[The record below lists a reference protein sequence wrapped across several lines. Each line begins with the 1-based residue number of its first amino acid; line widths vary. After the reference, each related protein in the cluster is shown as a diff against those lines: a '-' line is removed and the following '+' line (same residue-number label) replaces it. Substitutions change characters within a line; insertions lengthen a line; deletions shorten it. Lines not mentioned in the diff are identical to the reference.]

1 MTDRVRR
8 LLLLS
13 GSLDPADAT
22 TVALAATTTM
32 AGPFGEIRWS
42 SLGALPVFDA
52 DRSPDRAVYELWSE
66 LDWAD
71 AVLVGAPLQ
80 HGLLAPRAAN
90 LVCWSAAAAGG
101 TPRPTGLVADA
112 TLLYD
117 DAFRASL
124 LRAGFAVAEPS
135 LTAPD
140 PAAVADGLLVD
151 AVARRSLGRLLEAL
165 AARSPRP

>member
-8 LLLLS
+8 LLLLT

-52 DRSPDRAVYELWSE
+52 DQSPDRAVYELWSE

-71 AVLVGAPLQ
+71 AVLIGAPRH
-80 HGLLAPRAAN
+80 HGLLAPRVSN
-90 LVCWSAAAAGG
+90 LVCWSAAAAGAP
-101 TPRPTGLVADA
+101 PRPAGLVADA
-112 TLLYD
+112 ALLHD
-117 DAFRASL
+117 DALRASL
-124 LRAGFAVAEPS
+124 LHAGFAVTEPS
-135 LTAPD
+135 LVAPG
-140 PAAVADGLLVD
+140 PAAITDGLLVD
-151 AVARRSLGRLLEAL
+151 AVARRALGMLLEAL
-165 AARSPRP
+165 AARSSRP

>member
-1 MTDRVRR
+1 MTDRARR

-42 SLGALPVFDA
+42 SLAALPVFDA

-71 AVLVGAPLQ
+71 AVLVGAPLH

-90 LVCWSAAAAGG
+90 LVCWSAAAAGAS
-101 TPRPTGLVADA
+101 PRPTGLVADA
-112 TLLYD
+112 ALLHD
-117 DAFRASL
+117 DALRASL
-124 LRAGFAVAEPS
+124 LRAGFAVAEPA
-135 LTAPD
+135 LAAPD
-140 PAAVADGLLVD
+140 PSAITDGLLID
-151 AVARRSLGRLLEAL
+151 AVARRALGLLLEAL
-165 AARSPRP
+165 AARSSRP